1 MRLLEAA
8 ALYAGVNILILLVLA
23 VLVIAGRRRHKIVLG
38 DGGNA
43 EFNRAVRAHANAAEY
58 IPAALVGLVALAL
71 FDPATPLWLIHS
83 AGLSLTLGRILHAVG
98 LHTGALNLGRALG
111 VTLTLL
117 SYLLIGAGLIYAGL
131 SQQL

>member
-1 MRLLEAA
+1 MDGPAPE
-8 ALYAGVNILILLVLA
+8 NDSTT
-23 VLVIAGRRRHKIVLG
+23 RRHSLG
-38 DGGNA
+38 RTG
-43 EFNRAVRAHANAAEY
+43 
-58 IPAALVGLVALAL
+58 PAAGG
-71 FDPATPLWLIHS
+71 LIHS